1 MSNIIKLQNELA
13 LKRYND
19 LIQNLGYLN
28 LDENAF
34 NIYTPPLMI
43 HSYVINIIKKNIQ
56 NMITMML

>member
-43 HSYVINIIKKNIQ
+43 HSYVINIIKKNI
-56 NMITMML
+56 NILNIIG